1 MVAALTHHYLKET
14 ASKYPQKIAVTDGS
28 ATITFGQLDA
38 ESDRLA
44 GLLLELGISRGDHAA
59 YFMRRRPECVTA
71 TLGILKSGAAYI
83 PLDPKIPQD
92 RLIKII
98 KDSNPKAII
107 CDDSTMQGAISLRHL
122 LVDHPYFLISMD
134 SHNESVN
141 SGELEIFFED
151 VYSSLPVHHL
161 LTGSPDDVGYILYT
175 SGSTGNP
182 KGVMVTHKNIRNY
195 IDWAVEYFNIT
206 TNDRILGTA
215 PLYFDMS
222 TFDIFCALSAGATL
236 YLATEN
242 KLLFPT
248 HLAQFIED
256 NQINLWKGVSSLL
269 MYMCRAGVVR
279 PERMES
285 LETVI
290 FAGEPLA
297 AKYLA
302 QWMEAIPQAAFY
314 NGYGPTEATGVSLCY
329 HVTQIPK
336 ERDKIPIGRPC
347 KGAKAI
353 VLDDDGFPV
362 KPGEIGELCISGVC
376 LAKGYLNDPEKTS
389 KYFTEPPPGSDVGA
403 RIYHTGDLVRLSP
416 EGEYVFISRK
426 DQQVKWMGY
435 RIELG
440 EIETNI
446 MAFLNVNDAAV
457 LLIEIGDADISEL
470 IAFFE
475 SDDILSSHEL
485 SQFLGQRLP
494 NYMVPKSFIQ
504 VNPLP
509 RNDRGKIDR
518 KEILRWY
525 LQEKA

>member
-1 MVAALTHHYLKET
+1 MFDELTHHYLKET
-14 ASKYPQKIAVTDGS
+14 VSKYPQKTAVTDGS
-28 ATITFGQLDA
+28 TSITFGQLDA
-38 ESDRLA
+38 GSDRLA
-44 GLLLELGISRGDHAA
+44 GFLFELGVSKGDHVA

-83 PLDPKIPQD
+83 PLDPKMPQD

-98 KDSNPKAII
+98 KDSNPKTII
-107 CDDSTMQGAISLRHL
+107 CDDSTVLEAINLRYL
-122 LVDHPYFLISMD
+122 LEDHPYSLISMD
-134 SHNESVN
+134 THNELVN
-141 SGELEIFFED
+141 SRELVLFFNGA
-151 VYSSLPVHHL
+151 YSSPPIYHIPA
-161 LTGSPDDVGYILYT
+161 GSPDDVAYILYT

-195 IDWAVEYFNIT
+195 IDWAVEYFNISAD
-206 TNDRILGTA
+206 DRLLGTA

-248 HLAQFIED
+248 HLAQFIEE

-279 PERMES
+279 SGRMDT
-285 LETVI
+285 LQTVI

-302 QWMEAIPQAAFY
+302 QWMEAFPQVSFY

-329 HVTQIPK
+329 HVTQTPK
-336 ERDKIPIGRPC
+336 QREEIPIGRPC
-347 KGAKAI
+347 KGAKVI
-353 VLDDDGFPV
+353 VLDDDGVPV

-376 LAKGYLNDPEKTS
+376 LANGYLNDPEKTS
-389 KYFTEPPPGSDVGA
+389 KHFTEPPPGSDMGE

-416 EGEYVFISRK
+416 DGEYVFISRK

-440 EIETNI
+440 EIETNLL
-446 MAFLNVNDAAV
+446 AFPNVNDAAV
-457 LLIEIGDADISEL
+457 LLIEIGDAEISEL

-475 SDDILSSHEL
+475 SDSILSSHDL
-485 SQFLGQRLP
+485 SQFLGKRLP

-525 LQEKA
+525 IQEKA